1 MYRWTNGLSVFSP
14 ESGYDLSMMCK
25 SSFCDVPAAMLLS
38 SKLFVTWSNSV
49 RRICDINNGLN
60 LSIILIAKRS
70 PSMLS
75 GQLNTELWIK
85 MNIRPLSET
94 LQKIAIEELNEDPER
109 IGQDLQHLK
118 DWIDKTP
125 HLISRKGFLLL
136 GIRLV
141 LSKFDLHSFQMI
153 SF

>member
-14 ESGYDLSMMCK
+14 ESGYDLSIMCK

-49 RRICDINNGLN
+49 RRKCDIKNGLK
-60 LSIILIAKRS
+60 LSIILIRKRS
-70 PSMLS
+70 PPSILS
-75 GQLNTELWIK
+75 GQLSTELCIK

-125 HLISRKGFLLL
+125 HLISRKGFSYSTHL
-136 GIRLV
+136 I
-141 LSKFDLHSFQMI
+141 LSIFDFHSFQMI